1 MRAVV
6 YDRYGLPDVL
16 RVEQVPRPVPRAGE
30 VLVAVVATAVNLSDW
45 EALRGSPFYARFG
58 GFTRPRRHVLG
69 SDIAGRVVAVGPG
82 ATLFAV
88 GDEVLGDTI
97 PRYGGFAELVA
108 VPETALVRKPP
119 GLGFVEAST
128 LPQPGTIALQ
138 ALARAKPGDRMLV
151 NGAGGGTG
159 MFALQLASAAGVRVT
174 GVDSAAKLD
183 LMRSWGAEQVI
194 DYREEDFTGAGE
206 WDLVLD
212 VVAQRTVSD
221 YRRALAPGGTALVV
235 GGRMRSIL
243 GMLTYGGAIS
253 ALTDRSLGVLMVR
266 SGPQPLEGLARQVAA
281 GEVRVHVDEVVP
293 LERTAAALARIGAG
307 ETLGKVVVDVAGTSG

>member
-1 MRAVV
+1 VKAVV
-6 YDRYGLPDVL
+6 YDRYGPPDVL
-16 RVEQVPRPVPRAGE
+16 RVEQRPAPVPRAGE
-30 VLVAVVATAVNLSDW
+30 VLVEVVATAVNLSDW
-45 EALRGSPFYARFG
+45 EALTGSPFYARFG
-58 GFTRPRRHVLG
+58 GLTRPRRHVLG
-69 SDIAGRVVAVGPG
+69 SDIAGRVVALGPRVTRV
-82 ATLFAV
+82 AI

-97 PRYGGFAELVA
+97 PRYGGLAELVA
-108 VPETALVRKPP
+108 VPETSLAHKPP

-159 MFALQLASAAGVRVT
+159 MFVLQLAAAAGVRVT

-194 DYREEDFTGAGE
+194 DYREEDFTRAGQ

-212 VVAQRTVSD
+212 VVAQRGVSD

-235 GGRMRSIL
+235 GGRMRSIV
-243 GMLTYGGAIS
+243 GMLTVGSAVS
-253 ALTDRSLGVLMVR
+253 ALTDRRLGVLMVKP
-266 SGPQPLEGLARQVAA
+266 GVEPLEGLAARVAA

-307 ETLGKVVVDVAGTSG
+307 ETLGKVVVDVAGVAG